1 MEIKM
6 PKFSARLKELRKE
19 KKITQVEMA
28 NLLECA
34 ENHYQRIE
42 YGQINVSALTLEFLA
57 DFFEVSIDYLVGR
70 TDKREINR

>member
-6 PKFSARLKELRKE
+6 SKFSARLKELRKE

-28 NLLECA
+28 NILECT

-42 YGQINVSALTLEFLA
+42 YGQINISALTLEFLA
-57 DFFEVSIDYLVGR
+57 DYFEVSMDYLIGR

>member
-6 PKFSARLKELRKE
+6 PKFSERLKELRKE

-28 NLLECA
+28 NILECA

-42 YGQINVSALTLEFLA
+42 YGQINVPSLTLEFLA
-57 DFFEVSIDYLVGR
+57 DYFEVSMDYLVGR
-70 TDKREINR
+70 TDKREVNR

>member
-28 NLLECA
+28 NILECA

-42 YGQINVSALTLEFLA
+42 YGQINISALTLEFLA
-57 DFFEVSIDYLVGR
+57 DYFEVSMDYLMGR

>member
-6 PKFSARLKELRKE
+6 PKFSERLKELRKE

-28 NLLECA
+28 NILECA

-42 YGQINVSALTLEFLA
+42 YGQINIPSLTLEFLA
-57 DFFEVSIDYLVGR
+57 DYFEVSMDYLMGR

>member
-1 MEIKM
+1 M

>member
-6 PKFSARLKELRKE
+6 SKFSARLKELRKE

-28 NLLECA
+28 NILECT

-42 YGQINVSALTLEFLA
+42 YGQINISALTLEFLA
-57 DFFEVSIDYLVGR
+57 DYFEVSMDYLIGR
-70 TDKREINR
+70 TAKREINR

>member
-57 DFFEVSIDYLVGR
+57 DYFEVSMDYLVGR

>member
-28 NLLECA
+28 NILECA

-42 YGQINVSALTLEFLA
+42 YGQINIPSLTLEFLA
-57 DFFEVSIDYLVGR
+57 DYLEVSMDYLIGR
-70 TDKREINR
+70 TDKREINL